1 MANLITILR
10 FPVLFISIL
19 LLYLPGATPKIFAVP
34 LIIVLIVMDTLDG
47 IVARVRHETS
57 LLGSVL
63 DIMADRSVE
72 VALWICFAHL
82 HLVPVVFPLT
92 FAVRGIIVD
101 SLRSF
106 SVGNGKAPFQGMRS
120 RVGRWLVGSP
130 LMRSTYGASK
140 GFAFAGLAATNALVA
155 LAAQGQ
161 APVAWVSASLLIFSI
176 ISWFALGLCL
186 LRGAPVVFEAFSS
199 LRQFEGKMS

>member
-1 MANLITILR
+1 M
-10 FPVLFISIL
+10 
-19 LLYLPGATPKIFAVP
+19 
-34 LIIVLIVMDTLDG
+34 
-47 IVARVRHETS
+47 
-57 LLGSVL
+57 
-63 DIMADRSVE
+63 
-72 VALWICFAHL
+72 
-82 HLVPVVFPLT
+82 
-92 FAVRGIIVD
+92 
-101 SLRSF
+101 
-106 SVGNGKAPFQGMRS
+106 
-120 RVGRWLVGSP
+120 GRWLVGSP

-161 APVAWVSASLLIFSI
+161 APVAWVSASLLILSI